1 MIPSN
6 IARSSHCVVLK
17 RRRHK
22 KRQGRSPARKEK
34 AVKDQY
40 LKGFRD
46 IAISQGYKPEEVYF
60 SGDTLIM
67 PDDMA
72 EKVRK
77 AIEKMRRSGR
87 AV

>member
-1 MIPSN
+1 M
-6 IARSSHCVVLK
+6 
-17 RRRHK
+17 
-22 KRQGRSPARKEK
+22 
-34 AVKDQY
+34 KDLY

-60 SGDTLIM
+60 AGDTLIM
-67 PDDMA
+67 PEDMA

-77 AIEKMRRSGR
+77 AIEKMGRSIR

>member
-6 IARSSHCVVLK
+6 IASSSHCVVLK
-17 RRRHK
+17 RRGHK
-22 KRQGRSPARKEK
+22 TRRGRSSARKEK
-34 AVKDQY
+34 AMKDQY

-46 IAISQGYKPEEVYF
+46 IAISQGHKPEEVYF

-67 PDDMA
+67 PEDMA

-77 AIEKMRRSGR
+77 RMGSDEI
-87 AV
+87 